1 MNRAFTGDLP
11 GDRLTISGGARSRSA
26 LRRRGR
32 SRWVVP
38 TLFFR
43 PLIHL
48 AGLPQQ
54 ALDSAFDVL
63 LGRRAWLID
72 ARAALGATDFR
83 FGRLVV
89 SMIKDVAFL
98 RRRGVLNVDGRGL
111 SRSGRDHGE
120 NQPCRHDHASPPRNG
135 CALPARAT
143 QGRGRHRA
151 LHCGAGRAAGSA
163 ESKSSAACCN
173 RRNQGKPAMA
183 LESVAARPTRLARS
197 VASTAIFTVGYSE
210 SPIRDRKRT
219 LAARRH

>member
-63 LGRRAWLID
+63 LGRRARLID

-120 NQPCRHDHASPPRNG
+120 NQPCRHDYASPPRNG

-143 QGRGRHRA
+143 RGEDDIELSTVVQDEQLALPKARA
-151 LHCGAGRAAGSA
+151 QQHVAIAAIR
-163 ESKSSAACCN
+163 EN
-173 RRNQGKPAMA
+173 PRW
-183 LESVAARPTRLARS
+183 RLSRWQ
-197 VASTAIFTVGYSE
+197 
-210 SPIRDRKRT
+210 R
-219 LAARRH
+219 ARRGWRARWHPRQFSPSATASPRYATASAP